1 MKNFHQRLGL
11 DRPATYQI
19 QVEGRLSEGWSALF
33 EGLTV
38 TVLRGNNGPA
48 ITTLTGTIIDQ
59 AALHG
64 LLALIRDLGLP
75 LLSVD
80 CVDQP

>member
-1 MKNFHQRLGL
+1 MKPFRQRLGL

-19 QVEGRLSEGWSALF
+19 QVEGRLGEEWPALF

-38 TVLRGNNGPA
+38 TVLSSNNGPA
-48 ITTLTGTIIDQ
+48 ITTLAGTITDQ

-80 CVDQP
+80 CVDYP